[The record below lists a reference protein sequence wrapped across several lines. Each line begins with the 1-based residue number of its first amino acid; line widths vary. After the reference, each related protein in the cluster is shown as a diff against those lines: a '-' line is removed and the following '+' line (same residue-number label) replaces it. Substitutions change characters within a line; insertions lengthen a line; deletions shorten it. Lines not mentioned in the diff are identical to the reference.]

1 MPSLSFI
8 KMNWDSYFMKCMF
21 TLLLF
26 SVILAPP
33 AGAQAPLAAA
43 RGPVI
48 KAGIGVAYLDFDESS
63 SARTGLLG
71 VVSEVTADLS
81 PKFGAEIEV
90 GYLRASNVLHSG
102 HHSDILSYV
111 GGPVWHP
118 IRRRNF
124 QTYIHGLI
132 GLARVTGPVRLSAG
146 GTSHGYVNKG
156 CLEFGA
162 GAKFRLDGPIYLII
176 GVDYLHSEYVN
187 PLLQF
192 RGQNSLRTTASVE
205 YVLGGHRRR

>member
-1 MPSLSFI
+1 
-8 KMNWDSYFMKCMF
+8 MKCMF

-26 SVILAPP
+26 SMILVHP

-48 KAGIGVAYLDFDESS
+48 KAGIGLAYLDLYESS

-111 GGPVWHP
+111 GGPVWYP

-124 QTYIHGLI
+124 QTYVRGLI
-132 GLARVTGPVRLSAG
+132 GLARVTGPVPLSEG
-146 GTSHGYVNKG
+146 GITHGYVNKG
-156 CLEFGA
+156 CLEFGI
-162 GAKFRLDGPIYLII
+162 GAKFRLDGPIYLLI

-187 PLLQF
+187 PSLQF
-192 RGQNSLRTTASVE
+192 RGQNSLRTTASIE
-205 YVLGGHRRR
+205 YVLGGHRKR

>member
-1 MPSLSFI
+1 
-8 KMNWDSYFMKCMF
+8 MKCMF

-26 SVILAPP
+26 SVIFAHP
-33 AGAQAPLAAA
+33 AGAQAPLASA

-48 KAGIGVAYLDFDESS
+48 QAGIGVAYLDFDESA

-81 PKFGAEIEV
+81 PKFGAEVEV
-90 GYLRASNVLHSG
+90 GYLRASNVFRSG
-102 HHSDILSYV
+102 RHSDILSYV
-111 GGPVWHP
+111 AGPVWYP
-118 IRRRNF
+118 IRQRHF

-132 GLARVTGPVRLSAG
+132 GLARVTGPVPLSG
-146 GTSHGYVNKG
+146 GGITHGYVNKG

-162 GAKFRLDGPIYLII
+162 GAKFRLDGPIYLLMGI
-176 GVDYLHSEYVN
+176 DYLHSQYVN
-187 PLLQF
+187 PSLGF

-205 YVLGGHRRR
+205 YVLGGHRKR